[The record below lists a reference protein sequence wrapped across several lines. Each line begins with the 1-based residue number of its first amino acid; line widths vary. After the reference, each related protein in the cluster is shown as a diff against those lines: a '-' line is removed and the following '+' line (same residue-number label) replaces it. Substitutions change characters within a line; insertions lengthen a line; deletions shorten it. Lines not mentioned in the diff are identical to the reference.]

1 MQIGMQ
7 FMPIM
12 SQLCQRI
19 SSWLAEFVVSVGKMD
34 GISVINCEANSSGV
48 WFDDLKFIY
57 KLIIYNTELVICRAG
72 GRYSKSNAVM
82 QAGRK
87 MIKSSNLANG
97 FPSHSHFPQ

>member
-1 MQIGMQ
+1 
-7 FMPIM
+7 MPSV

-34 GISVINCEANSSGV
+34 GSSVMNCEANSSDI

-72 GRYSKSNAVM
+72 QYSKSNAVM

-87 MIKSSNLANG
+87 MIKSSNLADG